1 MKKFITI
8 TLLALF
14 LLVTTLV
21 SVSAYTL
28 NIVIVPKTTPAVTP
42 VPSASVAANTQG
54 IVLTA
59 DEKRFLEL
67 TNQARIKNGL
77 KPLAVD
83 PRLVQTARL
92 KAEDMAK
99 LGYFGHISPTYGK
112 PSTMMIAYGI
122 KDYRWIGGENLAQN
136 STVDRAFN
144 ALMNSPTHRANILDP
159 RYTHIGVAS
168 VPGGRYGKLWVQHF
182 CGK

>member
-1 MKKFITI
+1 MKKFVFLILLI
-8 TLLALF
+8 FLLLATVVPAF
-14 LLVTTLV
+14 
-21 SVSAYTL
+21 AYTL
-28 NIVIVPKTTPAVTP
+28 NIVIIPKTTPSVTP
-42 VPSASVAANTQG
+42 VPTAPVNNPTPG
-54 IVLTA
+54 VVLTA
-59 DEKRFLEL
+59 DEQRFLEL

-77 KPLAVD
+77 KPLTLD

-92 KAEDMAK
+92 KAQDMAK
-99 LGYFGHISPTYGK
+99 LGYFGHYSPTYGK
-112 PSTMMIAYGI
+112 PSTMMIAFGI

-136 STVDRAFN
+136 STVDRAFT

-168 VPGGRYGKLWVQHF
+168 VTGGRYGKLWVQHF